1 MTITAA
7 DIDDMLAF
15 LATHPEYQER
25 FRSLVVGKDL
35 QGVPGRLDRIEAI
48 LETVAVRLDALT
60 DRIDALTVRMD
71 ALTVRMDVLT
81 VRMDALTA
89 DVQLLTSEARS
100 QGKRL
105 DRVEG
110 RLGNAEGTL
119 LEIRYARNFTNWF
132 GRFLIRP
139 LRVDVQDLEKVDDA
153 LERGDITS
161 AEVDRLRDLDFIVAG
176 RNKATGN
183 DELLAAE
190 ISFTIFNEDI
200 ERAVNRALTLRR
212 SGYNARPFA
221 GGYEVDATVREAAEA
236 AGVIV
241 DIRQQKRS

>member
-25 FRSLVVGKDL
+25 FRPLVVGKDL
-35 QGVPGRLDRIEAI
+35 QGVPGRMDRIEAI
-48 LETVAVRLDALT
+48 LETVGVKLDALT

-71 ALTVRMDVLT
+71 ALTVRMD
-81 VRMDALTA
+81 ALTA
-89 DVQLLTSEARS
+89 DVQLLTGEARL

-221 GGYEVDATVREAAEA
+221 GGYEVDAAVREAAEA

>member
-1 MTITAA
+1 M
-7 DIDDMLAF
+7 
-15 LATHPEYQER
+15 
-25 FRSLVVGKDL
+25 
-35 QGVPGRLDRIEAI
+35 GVK
-48 LETVAVRLDALT
+48 LDALT

-71 ALTVRMDVLT
+71 ALTVRMD
-81 VRMDALTA
+81 ALTA
-89 DVQLLTSEARS
+89 DVQLLTGEARA

-161 AEVDRLRDLDFIVAG
+161 AEVDRLRELDFIVAG

-221 GGYEVDATVREAAEA
+221 GGYEVDAAVREAAEA